1 MVRYP
6 GHVGLTRHARGGTP
20 DAGTSGGHMRI
31 MVTTRRLTGRTLA
44 CLAGSVMLAVTLFAL
59 ATPAASAQTIDGSV
73 RLGRQSPSAQPADG
87 WVRLAH
93 LSPTTPAMDIYLF
106 SLEGPATKI
115 ILRHVTYG
123 SISQFETVTAGVYAV
138 AMRPAGAPA
147 SATPL
152 VSSNVKVVAG
162 DAYTIAALGPA
173 SALRLGIFPDPRT
186 TPAGSALVQ
195 VIAASLKQNEVT
207 VTAGSTRLASNL
219 TLGNATSFVAAP
231 AGTWTVWASGPTQTV
246 NERVSLGADTIDT
259 LVVLDGQ
266 HGLTVDDLVNAAGST
281 VMPKGGVQ
289 TGFGGAAARPGA
301 PLLPW
306 AIAALFGLTL
316 IAVGSVFAS
325 RRQSR
330 AS

>member
-1 MVRYP
+1 VQIII
-6 GHVGLTRHARGGTP
+6 TA
-20 DAGTSGGHMRI
+20 
-31 MVTTRRLTGRTLA
+31 RRLAGRTVA
-44 CLAGSVMLAVTLFAL
+44 CCAGSAMLAVTLFAL
-59 ATPAASAQTIDGSV
+59 ATPAASAQTMDSSA
-73 RLGRQSPSAQPADG
+73 RLGHQSASTQAADG
-87 WVRLAH
+87 WIRLAH
-93 LSPTTPAMDIYLF
+93 LSPTTPAMDIYLY

-115 ILRHVTYG
+115 ILRHVSYG
-123 SISQFETVTAGVYAV
+123 SVSPFQTVTAGLYAV

-147 SATPL
+147 STTPL

-162 DAYTIAALGPA
+162 DAYTVAALGPA

-207 VTAGSTRLASNL
+207 VTAGSTRLASML

-246 NERVSLGADTIDT
+246 NQRVTLGADTVDT

-266 HGLTVDDLVNAAGST
+266 HGLILDDLVNAAGST
-281 VMPKGGVQ
+281 VDPKGGVQ
-289 TGFGGAAARPGA
+289 TGFGGTAARPGA

-306 AIAALFGLTL
+306 TVAGLFGLAL
-316 IAVGSVFAS
+316 IAVGSLLAS